1 MKSKTTLPNTSLVVM
16 IMLAATAVLMSVV
29 VIIAMNTN
37 AVNAAVVPVD
47 NAVNVHAGGVNSTDM
62 LAAFVQ
68 IRK

>member
-16 IMLAATAVLMSVV
+16 IMFAVAALMSVV
-29 VIIAMNTN
+29 IIIAMNTN